1 MFRLM
6 RLHLT
11 LHRARS
17 TALLTGILV
26 AVSAF
31 VVLTATTE
39 SSRLTVTGTVSKNR
53 GAYDILVRPG
63 NAAQELE
70 KAEGLIRP
78 NSLSDIYGGI
88 TVDQVDTVRRVPG
101 VDVAAPLAVLGHQ
114 PEAGAILVDLAQLVP
129 KGTRGTFGLDR
140 TWHYDRALSSTRQQR
155 RTVFIT
161 PYRLEARPGPEVS
174 RQHATA
180 GVAEFHQTYRHFE
193 ILPSGQRR
201 EVCKSTARP
210 EENTTRLVA
219 SVNCLS
225 WAGITYKGLP
235 DGIEQPAEG
244 PLTWVA
250 VNFPVSYLVAG
261 VDPEAE
267 SELFGLDAA
276 VTKGDYLAS
285 RAPARLRDRPAD
297 DPASA
302 MQMLRSERTAGDLTL
317 SLTLT
322 RQGEDRP
329 LLRKQYDAGTRYH
342 EYPVGKVSDIGTGAF
357 TATGPVTY
365 DRAADGTLRPRRVER
380 PARSGTLLPLDGQD
394 AWFRGILPAN
404 RNVSGGT
411 VLPEIVGTFDPGR
424 LPEFDSTTRLPL
436 GTYGE
441 PALSGADERSR
452 KLLGG
457 GALRPASSPTAYV
470 QQPPLMLVSME
481 SVRWLAEYNH
491 LSTHRQTVA
500 PVSAI
505 RVRVAGVTGADEVSR
520 ERVRVAAEEIRER
533 TGLHVDIVL
542 GSSPEARTVA
552 LPAGENGRPELRL
565 TEWWSK
571 KNVAARIVEAS
582 DAKSLLLLVLVLVV
596 CTLFV
601 ANAAAASVRSRR
613 QELGLLAAV
622 GWRRRQLFAIVLGE
636 LLLLGTVAGLLGT
649 AAARAAGLA
658 LGIDVPVVRALL
670 AVPVA
675 LAVALVSGAVPAW
688 LAARVQPVTALRPA
702 VSTGRRT
709 RMFAGVTGM
718 ALAGA
723 VRARGRGLLG
733 AAAVAAAAA
742 ATLLLIAATSTF
754 RGTLAGSLL
763 GETISVQVRSTDIA
777 AVVTMVLLSTV
788 AVGDVMYLGVED
800 RASEFALLRAVG
812 WGEAVTARLVLLE
825 GMLIGLLGAVAG
837 TLLGGA
843 AALWLAPG
851 GGVGALL
858 VPAAVVV
865 VGGTVLSGAAGLV
878 PVLIQRRGSPARLLA
893 EE

>member
-6 RLHLT
+6 LLHST
-11 LHRARS
+11 RHRARS
-17 TALLTGILV
+17 AALLAGILV

-39 SSRLTVTGTVSKNR
+39 SSRLTVTGTVSKSR
-53 GAYDILVRPG
+53 GAYDILVRPE
-63 NAAQELE
+63 NAVQEPE

-78 NSLSDIYGGI
+78 NSLSDVYGGI
-88 TVDQVDTVRRVPG
+88 TLDQVAAVRRVPG

-114 PEAGAILVDLAQLVP
+114 PETGAVVVDLAALVP
-129 KGTRGTFGLDR
+129 QGTRGTFDLGR
-140 TWHYDRALSSTRQQR
+140 TWRYDRGLSSITQKPYP
-155 RTVFIT
+155 VFIT
-161 PYRLEARPGPEVS
+161 PHRLEARPGPTVQ
-174 RQHATA
+174 RRHATT
-180 GVAEFHQTYRHFE
+180 GVSMQHQTYRHFE
-193 ILPSGQRR
+193 VLPSGRRR
-201 EVCKSTARP
+201 EVCQGSAGAQ
-210 EENTTRLVA
+210 ENVTNLVGT
-219 SVNCLS
+219 VKCLS
-225 WAGITYKGLP
+225 WSGTTYKGGLQE
-235 DGIEQPAEG
+235 GSYG
-244 PLTWVA
+244 PLTWVP
-250 VNFPVSYLVAG
+250 VNLPVSYLVAG
-261 VDPEAE
+261 VDPKAE
-267 SELFGLDAA
+267 SELFGLDGA
-276 VTKGDYLAS
+276 VTRGRYLTSA
-285 RAPARLRDRPAD
+285 APARLRSRPAD

-302 MQMLRSERTAGDLTL
+302 LQMLRSERTATDLTV
-317 SLTLT
+317 SVTLT
-322 RQGEDRP
+322 RRGEDRP
-329 LLRKQYDAGTRYH
+329 LLRKRYEAGARYLQH
-342 EYPVGKVSDIGTGAF
+342 PVGKVSDIATGAF
-357 TATGPVTY
+357 TATSPVTY
-365 DRAADGTLRPRRVER
+365 ERADDGTLRPRRVER
-380 PARSGTLLPLDGQD
+380 PARSETLLPLDGQD
-394 AWFRGILPAN
+394 TWFRTILPQN
-404 RNVSGGT
+404 QNVSGGT
-411 VLPEIVGTFDPGR
+411 ILPEIVGTFDPER
-424 LPEFDSTTRLPL
+424 LPEFDAAARLPL

-457 GALRPASSPTAYV
+457 GAMRPASSPTAYI

-481 SVRWLAEYNH
+481 SVKWLAEYNH
-491 LSTHRQTVA
+491 LSSHRQTVA

-542 GSSPEARTVA
+542 GSSPEATTVA
-552 LPAGENGRPELRL
+552 LPAGENGRPELAL

-571 KNVAARIVEAS
+571 KNVAARIIEAS

-613 QELGLLAAV
+613 GELGLLAAV
-622 GWRRRQLFAIVLGE
+622 GWRRRQLFTVVLGE
-636 LLLLGTVAGLLGT
+636 LLLLGTVAGVLGT
-649 AAARAAGLA
+649 AVAWVTGRA

-675 LAVALVSGAVPAW
+675 LVVALVSGAVPAW
-688 LAARVQPVTALRPA
+688 LAARVQPVAALRPA
-702 VSTGRRT
+702 VTTGRRA

-723 VRARGRGLLG
+723 VRARGRSLLG
-733 AAAVAAAAA
+733 AAAVATAAA
-742 ATLLLIAATSTF
+742 ATLLLLAATSTF

-763 GETISVQVRSTDIA
+763 GETISVQVRSTDVA

-788 AVGDVMYLGVED
+788 AVGDVMYLGVQD

-812 WGEAVTARLVLLE
+812 WGEGVTTRLVLLE
-825 GMLIGLLGAVAG
+825 GMFIGLLGSVAG

-851 GGVGALL
+851 GGAGSLL
-858 VPAAVVV
+858 LPAAGVVV
-865 VGGTVLSGAAGLV
+865 TGTALSAAAGLV
-878 PVLIQRRGSPARLLA
+878 PVLIQRRRSAARLLA